1 MSESTPPPPPDE
13 APEEGESEEGPPG
26 DEAYR
31 ERQSLESLMPELPPP
46 TPRASPR
53 IFVVSGGKGG
63 LGKTV
68 LAANLGVYLASVGR
82 RALLVDADPQGAN
95 AHTLVGVP
103 GSLARRSRDPIETPV
118 PGLRLLH
125 TGADEGLSALR
136 RTKSTRSLFDELK
149 TFPAIDYAVVDL
161 GTATSRAAIAAMLR
175 ADTPILVTLPEPT
188 ALESTY
194 RVIARA
200 FLSGL
205 LANVPRPDRL
215 VIAARARQL
224 GGSPPPLDLWRSLED
239 DGHPLADRVRAA
251 MEAFRPALVLAQ
263 TRLRADLDLGDAVR
277 STVRRRL
284 GVTLEY
290 LGHIEY
296 DDTVW
301 SCVRARKLLLVES
314 PGTKAAKNIEKIAR
328 RLLALESGK
337 RRTPMRTVPPESH
350 HDLLEVERGATEE
363 EVRRAYKRSRE
374 VYAQGALATYG
385 LFEPHEIEALRAR
398 LDEAHD
404 VLLDPTRRRPYELS
418 VFPPSEEHDEPT
430 PLGGQGDE
438 PLPPAPEL
446 TPDTAFTGALLKAV
460 RLSRGVKLDEISAR
474 TKVGI
479 GYLTAIE
486 ADDFASL
493 PAPVYVRGFVGELAK
508 FLGLDAA
515 QVART
520 YVRRLRRAIEERKAG

>member
-1 MSESTPPPPPDE
+1 MTGSQPPPSLTEGVPDE
-13 APEEGESEEGPPG
+13 PRESLPEGPP
-26 DEAYR
+26 DVPAPR
-31 ERQSLESLMPELPPP
+31 EG
-46 TPRASPR
+46 PR

-95 AHTLVGVP
+95 AHTLVGVA
-103 GSLARRSRDPIETPV
+103 GSLARRSRDPVETPV
-118 PGLRLLH
+118 PGLKLLH

-136 RTKSTRSLFDELK
+136 RKKSTRALFDEL
-149 TFPAIDYAVVDL
+149 TTLPDVDYAVVDL
-161 GTATSRAAIAAMLR
+161 GTATSRAAIAALLR
-175 ADTPILVTLPEPT
+175 APTPILVTLPEPT

-200 FLSGL
+200 FLARLVGT
-205 LANVPRPDRL
+205 LARPDRL
-215 VIAARARQL
+215 VVASRARQL
-224 GGSPPPLDLWRSLED
+224 GGAPAPLDLWRSLED
-239 DGHPLADRVRAA
+239 DGHPLADDVRAA
-251 MEAFRPALVLAQ
+251 MEAFRPGLVLAQ
-263 TRLRADLDLGDAVR
+263 TRLRADLDLGEAVR

-284 GVTLEY
+284 GITLEY
-290 LGHIEY
+290 LGHVEY

-301 SCVRARKLLLVES
+301 TCVRSRKLLLVES

-328 RLLALESGK
+328 RLLAVESGK
-337 RRTPMRTVPPESH
+337 RRTPARTVPPESH
-350 HDLLEVERGATEE
+350 HDLLDVERGATEE
-363 EVRRAYKRSRE
+363 EVRRAYKRARE
-374 VYAQGALATYG
+374 IYAHGALATYG
-385 LFEPHEIEALRAR
+385 LFEPAEIDALRAR

-418 VFPPSEEHDEPT
+418 VFPPSPEHDEPAPT
-430 PLGGQGDE
+430 RGEGDE
-438 PLPPAPEL
+438 PLPPAPEI
-446 TPDTAFTGALLKAV
+446 TPDTAFTGAILKAV
-460 RLSRGVKLDEISAR
+460 RESRGVRLEEISAR

-479 GYLTAIE
+479 AYLAAIE

-508 FLGLDAA
+508 FLGLDAP

-520 YVRRLRRAIEERKAG
+520 YVRRLRRATEERKAG

>member
-1 MSESTPPPPPDE
+1 MSDTVPPPGPPEGASPDDEASRPSLEPMDSLPPPPV
-13 APEEGESEEGPPG
+13 G
-26 DEAYR
+26 R
-31 ERQSLESLMPELPPP
+31 
-46 TPRASPR
+46 TVPR

-95 AHTLVGVP
+95 AHTLVGVS
-103 GSLARRSRDPIETPV
+103 GSVARRSHEPIDTPV

-125 TGADEGLSALR
+125 TGADEGLSGLR
-136 RTKSTRSLFDELK
+136 RAKSTRSLFDELLV
-149 TFPAIDYAVVDL
+149 FPGTDYVVVDL
-161 GTATSRAAIAAMLR
+161 GTATTRAAIAAMLR
-175 ADTPILVTLPEPT
+175 GGTPILVTLPEPT

-194 RVIARA
+194 RVISRA
-200 FLSGL
+200 FLAHL
-205 LANVPRPDRL
+205 VAQTARADRL

-239 DGHPLADRVRAA
+239 DGHPLADDVRAA

-263 TRLRADLDLGDAVR
+263 TRLRADLDLGDSIR

-284 GVTLEY
+284 GITLEY
-290 LGHIEY
+290 LGHVEY

-301 SCVRARKLLLVES
+301 SCVRSRKLLLVES

-328 RLLALESGK
+328 RLLAIESGK
-337 RRTPMRTVPPESH
+337 RRPAVRTVPPESH

-374 VYAQGALATYG
+374 VYAQGALACYG
-385 LFEPHEIEALRAR
+385 LFEPQEIEALRAR

-404 VLLDPTRRRPYELS
+404 VLLDPARRRPYELS
-418 VFPPSEEHDEPT
+418 VFPPSAEHDEPL
-430 PLGGQGDE
+430 PAHGEREE
-438 PLPPAPEL
+438 PLPPAPEI
-446 TPDTAFTGALLKAV
+446 TPDTAFTGAILKAV
-460 RLSRGVKLDEISAR
+460 RESRGVRLEEISTR

-479 GYLTAIE
+479 PYLAAIE
-486 ADDFASL
+486 ADDFAAL

-508 FLGLDAA
+508 YLGLDAT

>member
-1 MSESTPPPPPDE
+1 MSDTIPPPPFDE
-13 APEEGESEEGPPG
+13 PTVDLRDA
-26 DEAYR
+26 
-31 ERQSLESLMPELPPP
+31 ERASDPELSSVASIPPP
-46 TPRASPR
+46 PSAPRV
-53 IFVVSGGKGG
+53 FVVTGGKGG

-82 RALLVDADPQGAN
+82 RVLLVDADPQGAN

-103 GSLARRSRDPIETPV
+103 RSEARRSHEPIDTAV

-136 RTKSTRSLFDELK
+136 RKKSTRTLFDELA
-149 TFPAIDYAVVDL
+149 TFPGIDYAVIDL

-175 ADTPILVTLPEPT
+175 ADSPIVVTVPEPT

-200 FLSGL
+200 FLAGL
-205 LANVPRPDRL
+205 MARASRPDRL
-215 VIAARARQL
+215 ILAARARQL
-224 GGSPPPLDLWRSLED
+224 GGAPPPLDLWRSLED
-239 DGHPLADRVRAA
+239 DGHPLADDVRAA
-251 MEAFRPALVLAQ
+251 MEAFRLGLVLAQ

-284 GVTLEY
+284 GITLEY

-301 SCVRARKLLLVES
+301 SCVRSRKLLLVES
-314 PGTKAAKNIEKIAR
+314 PGTKAAKNIEKVAR
-328 RLLALESGK
+328 RLLAIESGK
-337 RRTPMRTVPPESH
+337 RRTPKREVPPESH
-350 HDLLEVERGATEE
+350 HDLLEVARGATEE

-374 VYAQGALATYG
+374 IYADGSLATYG
-385 LFEPHEIEALRAR
+385 LFAPVEISALRAR

-404 VLLDPTRRRPYELS
+404 VLLDPARRRPYELS
-418 VFPPSEEHDEPT
+418 VFPPSAEHDEPIRARSE
-430 PLGGQGDE
+430 GAE
-438 PLPPAPEL
+438 PLPPGPEI
-446 TPDTAFTGALLKAV
+446 TPDTAFTGAILKAV
-460 RLSRGVKLDEISAR
+460 RESLGVRLEEISAR
-474 TKVGI
+474 TKVGL

-508 FLGLDAA
+508 FLGLDPA
-515 QVART
+515 QVSRT
-520 YVRRLRRAIEERKAG
+520 YVRRLRRAVEERKDA

>member
-1 MSESTPPPPPDE
+1 MSDTLPPPSPSEGAAPDGDGERAATPPPD
-13 APEEGESEEGPPG
+13 APARTGGP
-26 DEAYR
+26 R
-31 ERQSLESLMPELPPP
+31 V
-46 TPRASPR
+46 
-53 IFVVSGGKGG
+53 FVVSGGKGG

-103 GSLARRSRDPIETPV
+103 GSLARRSREPIETPV

-125 TGADEGLSALR
+125 TGADEGLSGLR
-136 RTKSTRSLFDELK
+136 RKKSTRALFDELLA
-149 TFPAIDYAVVDL
+149 FPGIDYAVVDL

-175 ADTPILVTLPEPT
+175 ASTPILVTLPEPT

-200 FLSGL
+200 FLARL
-205 LANVPRPDRL
+205 LSSAGRADRL
-215 VIAARARQL
+215 VIATRARQL

-239 DGHPLADRVRAA
+239 DGHPLADDVRAA
-251 MEAFRPALVLAQ
+251 MEAFRPGLVLAQ

-284 GVTLEY
+284 GISVEY
-290 LGHIEY
+290 LGHVEY

-301 SCVRARKLLLVES
+301 TCVRSRKLLLVES

-337 RRTPMRTVPPESH
+337 RRAPVRAVPPESH

-374 VYAQGALATYG
+374 VYAPGALATYG

-418 VFPPSEEHDEPT
+418 VFPPSPEHDEPVQAR
-430 PLGGQGDE
+430 GEGEE
-438 PLPPAPEL
+438 PLPPPPEI
-446 TPDTAFTGALLKAV
+446 TPDTAFTGAILKAV
-460 RLSRGVKLDEISAR
+460 RESRGVKLEEISAR

-479 GYLTAIE
+479 AYLAAIE
-486 ADDFASL
+486 GDDFTSL
-493 PAPVYVRGFVGELAK
+493 PAAVYVRGFVGELAK
-508 FLGLDAA
+508 YLGLDAA

-520 YVRRLRRAIEERKAG
+520 YVRRLRRATEERRAG

>member
-1 MSESTPPPPPDE
+1 MSDTVPPPPPTGGPISE
-13 APEEGESEEGPPG
+13 AEEALDRP
-26 DEAYR
+26 
-31 ERQSLESLMPELPPP
+31 SLESLPPEVTLPAARV
-46 TPRASPR
+46 TPR

-103 GSLARRSRDPIETPV
+103 GPVARRSSEPIETPV
-118 PGLRLLH
+118 PGLGLLH

-136 RTKSTRSLFDELK
+136 RKKSTKALFDELA
-149 TFPAIDYAVVDL
+149 TFPGIDYAVVDL

-175 ADTPILVTLPEPT
+175 ADQPILVTLPEPT

-194 RVIARA
+194 RVLARA
-200 FLSGL
+200 FLSRL
-205 LANVPRPDRL
+205 LSRATRPDRL
-215 VIAARARQL
+215 VIATRARQL
-224 GGSPPPLDLWRSLED
+224 GGSPAPLDLWRSLED
-239 DGHPLADRVRAA
+239 DGHPLADDVRAA
-251 MEAFRPALVLAQ
+251 MESFRPALVLAQ

-277 STVRRRL
+277 SSVRRRL
-284 GVTLEY
+284 GITLEY
-290 LGHIEY
+290 LGHVEY

-337 RRTPMRTVPPESH
+337 RRTPQRAVPPESH
-350 HDLLEVERGATEE
+350 HDLLEVDRGATEE
-363 EVRRAYKRSRE
+363 EVRRAYKRSRD

-385 LFEPHEIEALRAR
+385 LFEPQEIEALRAR

-404 VLLDPTRRRPYELS
+404 VLLDPSRRRPYELS
-418 VFPPSEEHDEPT
+418 VFPPSPEHDEPT
-430 PLGGQGDE
+430 PSRGEGDE
-438 PLPPAPEL
+438 PLPPPPDI
-446 TPDTAFTGALLKAV
+446 TPDTAFTGAILKAV
-460 RLSRGVKLDEISAR
+460 RESRGVRLDEISAR
-474 TKVGI
+474 TKIGT
-479 GYLTAIE
+479 GYLVAIE

-508 FLGLDAA
+508 YLGLDAA

-520 YVRRLRRAIEERKAG
+520 YVRRLRRAIEDRKAP

>member
-1 MSESTPPPPPDE
+1 MSDPPPPPP
-13 APEEGESEEGPPG
+13 APEGHSEDDG
-26 DEAYR
+26 DR
-31 ERQSLESLMPELPPP
+31 LSLDTLPPDKLSP
-46 TPRASPR
+46 MAQGKPRV
-53 IFVVSGGKGG
+53 FVVSGGKGG

-82 RALLVDADPQGAN
+82 RALLVDADTQGAN

-103 GSLARRSRDPIETPV
+103 GPLARRSHDPIETPV

-136 RTKSTRSLFDELK
+136 RKKSTRALFDELA

-175 ADTPILVTLPEPT
+175 ADMAILVTLPEPT

-200 FLSGL
+200 FLARL
-205 LANVPRPDRL
+205 LGRATRPDRL

-224 GGSPPPLDLWRSLED
+224 GGSPPPHDLWRSLED
-239 DGHPLADRVRAA
+239 DGHPLADEVRAA
-251 MEAFRPALVLAQ
+251 MEAFRPGLVLAQ

-284 GVTLEY
+284 GITLEY
-290 LGHIEY
+290 LGHVEY

-301 SCVRARKLLLVES
+301 TCVRNRKLLLVES

-328 RLLALESGK
+328 RLLAIESGK
-337 RRTPMRTVPPESH
+337 RRTVARAVPPESH
-350 HDLLEVERGATEE
+350 HDLLEVDRGATEE

-404 VLLDPTRRRPYELS
+404 VLLDPARRRPYELS
-418 VFPPSEEHDEPT
+418 VFPPSPEHDEPV
-430 PLGGQGDE
+430 PSSGHGDE

-446 TPDTAFTGALLKAV
+446 TPDTAFTGAILKAV
-460 RLSRGVKLDEISAR
+460 RESRGVKLDEISAR

-479 GYLTAIE
+479 AYLIAIE

-508 FLGLDAA
+508 YLRLDAA

-520 YVRRLRRAIEERKAG
+520 YVRRLRRTVEERSAG